1 MQLIFF
7 FCSLLHCTLHCT
19 FMPLLPLVV
28 MVIVF
33 ALSVRCVVCPLTAP
47 LAVML
52 HYFFFLSRGWGCYLL
67 HMCLCVCL
75 RLKYKYVARLYAIFI
90 HSPLAVLPP
99 NHMATPPTTVSAS
112 LALSL
117 SLSLSL
123 AVAISFSRSLFF
135 FGFVASCVFNVF
147 VLCS

>member
-33 ALSVRCVVCPLTAP
+33 ALSVRCVVCPLTP
-47 LAVML
+47 PGLSCFTI
-52 HYFFFLSRGWGCYLL
+52 FFPFEGGGGCYLL

-117 SLSLSL
+117 SLACCCYLFQSVSL
-123 AVAISFSRSLFF
+123 F